1 MEEQSDRE
9 VTVVERSPLAGLV
22 AAARAE
28 EWLLRHL
35 PSAERWW
42 RLWLA
47 DREALRIAIDIADA
61 LPGSRGVSLLADHEA
76 AERASSLGYLSELLT
91 AERHAM
97 DALDAHDVRPD
108 TARRLQARRARIAE
122 LILEVQ
128 RATEPKS

>member
-1 MEEQSDRE
+1 MEEPDRE

-97 DALDAHDVRPD
+97 DALEARDVRPD
-108 TARRLQARRARIAE
+108 TAKRLQARRARIAE
-122 LILEVQ
+122 LIIEVQ
-128 RATEPKS
+128 LATETKS